1 MFDHVWPCLTVSDHG
16 CGPTLAT
23 IVVCQEKCPRWRTG
37 GFGTIPRK
45 CFVSFNGL
53 FTWSNLRWIFL
64 SHGPSQHGPFPIWTF
79 PYLDLPL
86 SGPFHIW
93 TFPHL
98 DLSLSG
104 PFPIWTFPHLDA
116 PTLGQ
121 AFSTFT
127 LDDSNCHLG
136 HGALNGDAFG
146 CNNNNGKTSVYLR
159 W

>member
-1 MFDHVWPCLTVSDHG
+1 MENGWLRHHPTQMFRFVQWSLHLVQSEMDLSITW
-16 CGPTLAT
+16 
-23 IVVCQEKCPRWRTG
+23 
-37 GFGTIPRK
+37 TIPA
-45 CFVSFNGL
+45 
-53 FTWSNLRWIFL
+53 
-64 SHGPSQHGPFPIWTF
+64 WTF
-79 PYLDLPL
+79 PYLDLSL
-86 SGPFHIW
+86 SGPSPIW

-127 LDDSNCHLG
+127 LDDSNCQLG